1 MQNSLWLNNLDLNTT
16 TFSTLANSIECDVCI
31 VGGGLSGIY
40 TTYLLAKKGV
50 KVVLLEAKPTLAIG
64 TTGHSTGKLT
74 PQHGIVYSKLL
85 KSFSTEDVFTYY
97 EANKKAIESALQ
109 VAPEDTYERV
119 DSYLYATTVSGK
131 ATIENELYAYNELN
145 IPGVETTETELP
157 FDITSAL
164 KMEDTAQIHPTKFAT
179 HFLNLALKEGAEVY
193 TNSRVTKVEIDE
205 KFVLTDNDSKVTF
218 KKLVLCTHYPIE
230 SIKGLITTKLSVDRS
245 YLMASKTNNSL
256 KGQYLSVENSSR
268 TIRTAIIDNT
278 PYLIYG
284 GSSHIAGEVEDTQSY
299 YETLKEEFQS
309 TFSVAEP
316 PFMWSAQDP
325 NTPDLIP
332 YVGQISEDTPDL
344 YIATGYRKWGLS
356 NSLVAGE
363 ILSSIITN
371 ETHKAAD
378 LYSPTRDQF
387 GKNLLRGLST
397 IGFVT
402 ANLAEGYLTRMEAPK
417 CTHLGCKT
425 RWNEG
430 DETWDCPCHGSRYDK
445 NGNVIEGPAVYP
457 LKLKK

>member
-1 MQNSLWLNNLDLNTT
+1 MQNSLWLKDVEIP
-16 TFSTLANSIECDVCI
+16 TFSTLSNSLDCDVCI

-40 TTYLLAKKGV
+40 TAYLLAKKGM
-50 KVVLLEAKPTLAIG
+50 KVVLLEAKPAFAIG

-74 PQHGIVYSKLL
+74 PQHGVVYSKLL
-85 KSFSTEDVFTYY
+85 KYFSAEDVFTYY
-97 EANKKAIESALQ
+97 EANRNAIESALQ
-109 VAPEDTYERV
+109 VASEDSFERV
-119 DSYLYATTVSGK
+119 DSYLYATTIPGK
-131 ATIENELYAYNELN
+131 QTIEKELYAYNELN

-157 FDITSAL
+157 FDVTSAL

-179 HFLNLALKEGAEVY
+179 HFLKLAIDNEAAVY

-230 SIKGLITTKLSVDRS
+230 SIKGLITTKLSIDRS
-245 YLMASKTNNSL
+245 YLLASETTELL
-256 KGQYLSVENSSR
+256 KGQYLSVEESSR
-268 TIRTAIIDNT
+268 TIRTASIGGT
-278 PYLIYG
+278 PYFIYG
-284 GSSHIAGEVEDTQSY
+284 GKSHIAGEVEDTQSY
-299 YETLKEEFQS
+299 YESLKEEMVE
-309 TFSVAEP
+309 TFNLPEP
-316 PFMWSAQDP
+316 PFLWSAQDP
-325 NTPDLIP
+325 NTPDLVP
-332 YVGQISEDTPDL
+332 YIGQISEDTPDL

-363 ILSSIITN
+363 ILSSLITH
-371 ETHKAAD
+371 ESHKATH

-387 GKNLLRGLST
+387 GKNFLRGLST

-425 RWNEG
+425 RWNDG
-430 DETWDCPCHGSRYDK
+430 DETWDCPCHGSRFDK
-445 NGNVIEGPAVYP
+445 DGNVIEGPAVYP

>member
-1 MQNSLWLNNLDLNTT
+1 MQNSLWLKDVEAPTL
-16 TFSTLANSIECDVCI
+16 STLSTSLDCDVCI

-40 TTYLLAKKGV
+40 TAYLLAKKGV
-50 KVVLLEAKPTLAIG
+50 KVVLLEAKPALAIG

-74 PQHGIVYSKLL
+74 PQHGVVFSKLI
-85 KSFSTEDVFTYY
+85 KYFSPEDVFTYY
-97 EANKKAIESALQ
+97 EANKNAIESALQ
-109 VAPEDTYERV
+109 VASDDSYERV

-131 ATIENELYAYNELN
+131 QTIEKELYAYSELN
-145 IPGVETTETELP
+145 IPGIETTETELP
-157 FDITSAL
+157 FDVTSAL
-164 KMEDTAQIHPTKFAT
+164 KMENTAQIHPTKFAT
-179 HFLNLALKEGAEVY
+179 HFLKLALDEGAQVY

-230 SIKGLITTKLSVDRS
+230 SIKGLITAKLSIDRS
-245 YLMASKTNNSL
+245 YLMASKTNEVL
-256 KGQYLSVENSSR
+256 KGQYLSVESSSH
-268 TIRTAIIDNT
+268 TIRTALIGDT

-284 GSSHIAGEVEDTQSY
+284 GGSHTAGEVENTQVY
-299 YETLKEEFQS
+299 YESLKEEMET
-309 TFSVAEP
+309 TFNVSEP
-316 PFMWSAQDP
+316 PFLWSAQDP
-325 NTPDLIP
+325 DTPDLVP

-363 ILSSIITN
+363 ILSSLVTHEN
-371 ETHKAAD
+371 HKAAK

-387 GKNLLRGLST
+387 GKNFLKGLST

-402 ANLAEGYLTRMEAPK
+402 ANLAEGYITRMEAPK

-425 RWNEG
+425 RWNKG
-430 DETWDCPCHGSRYDK
+430 DETWDCPCHGSRFDK
-445 NGNVIEGPAVYP
+445 DGNVIEGPAVYP